1 MQSTIIFGNQYSP
14 VTWEMLF
21 ACMCKIIVATKAV
34 WKIQNTFLETEMV
47 DVIKCAE
54 TCSLILNEL

>member
-1 MQSTIIFGNQYSP
+1 MGINIHQLPEKCYFAYI
-14 VTWEMLF
+14 